1 MKDSN
6 APFRAHLSMFTA
18 EAIWGFMAPV
28 GKAAMNSGFDGI
40 SVVSF
45 RVAGAALLFWLAS
58 FIGPREHIPGRDIV
72 KLAGAA
78 VLGIVFNQ
86 CLFNIGLSITS
97 PVNASI
103 VTTSMP
109 IFAMVLS
116 FFILKEPITWKKALG
131 VAIGCCGA
139 LILIFSSASAGNA
152 KVGDIRGDLMCL
164 GAQFSFALYLAL
176 FNPLIRKYN
185 VITVN
190 KWMFTWASLF
200 VLPFT
205 TVHVS
210 QLSWASFTAATWLEV
225 VYMVVLGTF
234 VSYLLSVVAQSVLR
248 PTVVSVYNYVQP
260 IVSVVVSVAMGMSVF
275 TLPQGVAVVL
285 VFTGVWLVIKSKS
298 KRDEELRDKR

>member
-6 APFRAHLSMFTA
+6 APLRAHLSMFIA
-18 EAIWGFMAPV
+18 EAIWGFMAPI

-185 VITVN
+185 VFTVN

-260 IVSVVVSVAMGMSVF
+260 IVSVVVSVAVGMSVF

-298 KRDEELRDKR
+298 KRDEELRAKR